1 MVQWSFGRGGGCRLR
16 RMVGGVV
23 SVAVTA
29 AYMRG
34 EVGIGGKA
42 VLMVRLSQRTGAAVV
57 VAIDS
62 GGLGAVWG
70 EEVSRDVVDGSAVL
84 SVISIAVLFGSSVIG
99 AVEAEADVERLRARR
114 GSLEEECLGAFGG
127 LARLDLLEERGRG
140 AFAAES

>member
-1 MVQWSFGRGGGCRLR
+1 L
-16 RMVGGVV
+16 
-23 SVAVTA
+23 
-29 AYMRG
+29 
-34 EVGIGGKA
+34 
-42 VLMVRLSQRTGAAVV
+42 
-57 VAIDS
+57 AIDS

-70 EEVSRDVVDGSAVL
+70 EEVSGDLVDVSAVL

>member
-1 MVQWSFGRGGGCRLR
+1 MVRWSFGRGGGCHLR
-16 RMVGGVV
+16 RMAGGVV
-23 SVAVTA
+23 GVAVTA
-29 AYMRG
+29 AYVRG
-34 EVGIGGKA
+34 EVGIGSKA

-70 EEVSRDVVDGSAVL
+70 EEVSGDVVDGSAVL

-99 AVEAEADVERLRARR
+99 AIEAEADVERLRARR
-114 GSLEEECLGAFGG
+114 GSLEEDRLGAFGG